1 MCASD
6 ILGDRQSC
14 CRLQDAHNLVE
25 YINEKVEALT
35 KFDSRLGAV
44 RATISLDGHQ
54 TTNEFNV
61 RLDFVTSGK
70 NVVINRKGTDV
81 IAALNEAFDI
91 AERSIKE
98 EAAKLR
104 QP

>member
-1 MCASD
+1 M
-6 ILGDRQSC
+6 
-14 CRLQDAHNLVE
+14 LQTPQVVFHGISRSPAVE
-25 YINEKVEALT
+25 NAVSERVEALT
-35 KFDSRLGAV
+35 RFDSRLGTV

-70 NVVINRKGTDV
+70 NVVINCKGTDV
-81 IAALNEAFDI
+81 IAALNDAFDK
-91 AERSIKE
+91 AERSVKE

>member
-1 MCASD
+1 M
-6 ILGDRQSC
+6 
-14 CRLQDAHNLVE
+14 LQTPQVVFHGFSRSPAVGAA
-25 YINEKVEALT
+25 INETVEALT
-35 KFDSRLGAV
+35 KFDSRLSAV

>member
-1 MCASD
+1 M
-6 ILGDRQSC
+6 
-14 CRLQDAHNLVE
+14 LQTPQVVFHGISRSPAVE
-25 YINEKVEALT
+25 AAINEKVEALT

-70 NVVINRKGTDV
+70 NVVINRKSTDV

>member
-1 MCASD
+1 M
-6 ILGDRQSC
+6 
-14 CRLQDAHNLVE
+14 
-25 YINEKVEALT
+25 
-35 KFDSRLGAV
+35 
-44 RATISLDGHQ
+44 
-54 TTNEFNV
+54 

>member
-1 MCASD
+1 M
-6 ILGDRQSC
+6 
-14 CRLQDAHNLVE
+14 LQTPQVVFHGISRSPAVE
-25 YINEKVEALT
+25 AAINEKVEALT

-54 TTNEFNV
+54 TTN
-61 RLDFVTSGK
+61 DFVTSGK